1 MSKLSKDFS
10 LGVRRGIPICLGYLS
25 VSFTFGLLA
34 VNGGLPVWMAVF
46 ISFTN
51 LTGAGQFAA
60 VNLMIQG
67 TTYMEIA
74 LTTLIINLRY
84 TLMSISLSQKLKPE
98 VSTGQRL
105 MIGYGITDEIF
116 SVASLES
123 GLVSF
128 PYMMGL
134 ILISLIGWLS
144 GTLLG
149 GLICSN
155 MPETLSSAMGIAIYG
170 MFIAI
175 VVPPLKQSKPVLYIV
190 LFAVCINLVL
200 YYVPLFH
207 FISTGFRVIIT
218 SLIAAGIGA
227 YLFPAKEGLEDE

>member
-1 MSKLSKDFS
+1 MMNDFK

-25 VSFTFGLLA
+25 VSFTFGLLT
-34 VNGGLPVWMAVF
+34 VNGGFPIWMAVF

-60 VNLMIQG
+60 MNLMIQG
-67 TTYMEIA
+67 TSYMEIA

-84 TLMSISLSQKLKPE
+84 TLMSISLSQKLKTEIP
-98 VSTGQRL
+98 TRQRL
-105 MIGYGITDEIF
+105 LIGYGITDEIF
-116 SVASLES
+116 TVASVEP
-123 GLVSF
+123 GTISF
-128 PYMMGL
+128 AYMMGL
-134 ILISLIGWLS
+134 IGISLAGWLG

-155 MPETLSSAMGIAIYG
+155 MPATLSSAMGIAIYG

-175 VVPPLKQSKPVLYIV
+175 CIPPMKKSRPVLYIV
-190 LFAVCINLVL
+190 LFSIAINLVL
-200 YYVPLFH
+200 YYVPVFD

-227 YLFPAKEGLEDE
+227 YIFPAKEVSDCD

>member
-1 MSKLSKDFS
+1 MFHDFK

-46 ISFTN
+46 ISFSN

-67 TTYMEIA
+67 TTFAEIA
-74 LTTLIINLRY
+74 LTTFFINLRY
-84 TLMSISLSQKLKPE
+84 TLMSISLSQKLEQTIP
-98 VSTGQRL
+98 TRQRL
-105 MIGYGITDEIF
+105 LIGYGITDEVF
-116 SVASLES
+116 GVASLES
-123 GLVSF
+123 GALTF

-134 ILISLIGWLS
+134 ILISMAGWLS

-149 GLICSN
+149 ALICSA

-175 VVPPLKQSKPVLYIV
+175 VIPPLKKSRPILYIV
-190 LFAVCINLVL
+190 LFSIVLNLIL
-200 YYVPLFH
+200 YYVPVFH
-207 FISTGFRVIIT
+207 VISTGFRVIIT
-218 SLIAAGIGA
+218 SLIASGIGA
-227 YLFPAKEGLEDE
+227 YLFPEKEVVENA

>member
-1 MSKLSKDFS
+1 MLADFK
-10 LGVRRGIPICLGYLS
+10 LGVKRGIPICFGYLS

-67 TTYMEIA
+67 TTYAEIA
-74 LTTLIINLRY
+74 LTTFFINLRY
-84 TLMSISLSQKLKPE
+84 TLMSISLSQKLKTEIP
-98 VSTGQRL
+98 TKQRL
-105 MIGYGITDEIF
+105 LIGYGITDEVF
-116 SVASLES
+116 GVASLEP
-123 GLVSF
+123 GTLSF
-128 PYMMGL
+128 AYMMGL
-134 ILISLIGWLS
+134 ILISLTGWLS

-149 GLICSN
+149 GLICSA

-175 VVPPLKQSKPVLYIV
+175 VIPPLKKSRPVLYVV
-190 LFAVCINLVL
+190 LLAIILNLIM
-200 YYVPLFH
+200 YYVPVFH
-207 FISTGFRVIIT
+207 VISTGFRVIIT
-218 SLIAAGIGA
+218 SLIASGIGA
-227 YLFPAKEGLEDE
+227 YVFPEKEVKEID